1 MVKATEELKNC
12 VKPGVGCNRYKFVC
26 VVYLGLLQSQGMTI
40 TSRYLLDE
48 RFDRYSTA
56 CNRNL
61 SLHVV
66 ASIYGVFY
74 E

>member
-12 VKPGVGCNRYKFVC
+12 VTPGVGCDRYKFVC
-26 VVYLGLLQSQGMTI
+26 VVYLGLLKSQGMTI

-48 RFDRYSTA
+48 RFDRYSIA
-56 CNRNL
+56 CYRNL
-61 SLHVV
+61 SLYVV